1 MVEVIEDEEDRVGAR
16 VIRQKII
23 RTDDAQY
30 PSGYC
35 YALHYGY
42 VDGRGTILRYDNE
55 NQTPGRHERH
65 TEDDVTE
72 IEFSDYL
79 RTPRPIPPQ
88 NRPSSMTDNTLKI
101 TFKQQEQHRDA
112 ARERLKRAE
121 AGERG
126 DAIEQ
131 DVRFILN
138 FETYDDIARLM
149 RTSNLELIKAVVEH
163 QPDSIRS
170 AAAAVDRD
178 YREVHRNLKELEDL
192 GVIEFEA
199 AGQGKK
205 PVLRGGAETIDFSI
219 QFPGPPESE
228 ELTGASV

>member
-1 MVEVIEDEEDRVGAR
+1 
-16 VIRQKII
+16 
-23 RTDDAQY
+23 
-30 PSGYC
+30 
-35 YALHYGY
+35 
-42 VDGRGTILRYDNE
+42 
-55 NQTPGRHERH
+55 
-65 TEDDVTE
+65 
-72 IEFSDYL
+72 
-79 RTPRPIPPQ
+79 
-88 NRPSSMTDNTLKI
+88 MTDNTLKI

-112 ARERLKRAE
+112 ARERLERAE

-138 FETYDDIARLM
+138 FETYDDVACLM
-149 RTSNLELIKAVVEH
+149 RTSNLELIKAIVEH

-170 AAAAVDRD
+170 TAAAVDRD

-199 AGQGKK
+199 AGQSKK
-205 PVLRGGAETIDFSI
+205 PVLRAGAETIDFSI
-219 QFPGPPESE
+219 QFPSQPESE